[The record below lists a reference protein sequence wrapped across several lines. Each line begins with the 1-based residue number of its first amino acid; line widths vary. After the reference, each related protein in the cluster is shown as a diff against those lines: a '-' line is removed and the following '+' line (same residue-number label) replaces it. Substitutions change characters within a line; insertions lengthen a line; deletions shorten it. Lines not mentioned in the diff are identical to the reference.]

1 MRSLAPEEFRLLS
14 LNKSH
19 IERLAGARVLVVGDV
34 MVDHY
39 VTGKVQRVSD
49 EAPVPVIHVA
59 DERWT
64 AGGAANVAANI
75 AALGGK
81 PMLVGITGADPA
93 ASTLAGIIAAISD
106 QVEAHLVTEPG
117 RPTTI
122 KTRYMGGQHQIVR
135 VDRELATPV
144 SRTTEDR
151 LIEIIEDLADDCGAI
166 MLSDYAKGALTD
178 RVLAAAIAA
187 GAKAGVPV
195 IIDPK
200 RADWSAYRGA
210 AVITP
215 NRKELQLA
223 TRAPCGGDEECAAA
237 SAIAIDATGAAILLT
252 RSEQG
257 MSLYRPGQAAL
268 HLSAKA
274 REVFDVS
281 GAGDTVAATLA
292 LGIAAGLS
300 QETAMHAAN
309 VAAGIVVGKRG
320 TAITTPAEMMA
331 AIDQTGRGLSDTP
344 GSLSLADAK
353 VRREAW
359 GREGLTVGFTNGCF
373 DILHAGHI
381 SLLRQAA
388 AACDRL
394 IVALNTDASVSA
406 LKGPERPVQS
416 EQVRAAVMAA
426 VKGVDAV
433 ILFGEQTPL
442 EVIREL
448 QPDLLVKGADYAEDQ
463 IVGADIVRARGGRIL
478 RVTLVDGQSTTKV
491 IEKSR
496 KK

>member
-1 MRSLAPEEFRLLS
+1 MSPTQDQIAQLTR
-14 LNKSH
+14 
-19 IERLAGARVLVVGDV
+19 GRVLVVGDV

-39 VTGKVQRVSD
+39 VSGRVSRVSD
-49 EAPVPVIHVA
+49 EAPVPIIHVG

-64 AGGAANVAANI
+64 AGGAANVAANV

-81 PMLVGITGADPA
+81 ALLVGVTGGDQA
-93 ASTLAGIIAAISD
+93 ASTLAGILADLASAI
-106 QVEAHLVTEPG
+106 ETHLITEPG

-135 VDRELATPV
+135 VDREHPGAV
-144 SRTTEDR
+144 GKATEDR
-151 LIEIIEDLADDCGAI
+151 LIAAVDMLADDCDAI
-166 MLSDYAKGALTD
+166 MISDYAKGALTD
-178 RVLAAAIAA
+178 RVLAAIMAA
-187 GAKAGVPV
+187 GKKAGVP
-195 IIDPK
+195 IIVDPK
-200 RADWSAYRGA
+200 RNDWSIYRGA
-210 AVITP
+210 TIITP

-223 TRAPCGGDEECAAA
+223 THALCGSDAECADAA
-237 SAIAIDATGAAILLT
+237 GQAIATMGAAVLLT
-252 RSEQG
+252 RSEHG
-257 MSLYRPGQAAL
+257 MSLFRQAGEPL

-281 GAGDTVAATLA
+281 GAGDTAAATVA
-292 LGIAAGLS
+292 LGIASGLPI
-300 QETAMHAAN
+300 ETAMQLAN

-320 TAITTPAEMMA
+320 TATATPAELLA
-331 AIDQTGRGLSDTP
+331 EIGTGNRGLGGAP
-344 GSLSLADAK
+344 GALLLAEAK
-353 VRREAW
+353 KLRETW

-388 AACDRL
+388 NACDRL
-394 IVALNTDASVSA
+394 IVALNTDASVRG

-416 EQVRAAVMAA
+416 EEVRAAVMAA

-433 ILFGEQTPL
+433 ILFGDPTPL
-442 EVIREL
+442 EVISEL
-448 QPDLLVKGADYAEDQ
+448 QPNVLIKGADYAEDQ
-463 IVGADIVRARGGRIL
+463 IVGADIVRARGGRIV

-496 KK
+496 RPTNS